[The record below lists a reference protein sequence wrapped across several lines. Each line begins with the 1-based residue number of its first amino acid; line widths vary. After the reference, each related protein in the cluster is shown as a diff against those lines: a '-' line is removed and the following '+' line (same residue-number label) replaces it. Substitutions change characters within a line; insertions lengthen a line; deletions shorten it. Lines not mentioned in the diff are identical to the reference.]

1 MRSRFYLSFLLSLG
15 IALQSGA
22 SPCIAATEARQTS
35 GFSRSPQYVSIEQL
49 ARQGRYA
56 DAYTRLQQVKSTTGG
71 GAALAA
77 LSAVVTAESGH
88 HLLQSLEDARAA
100 AKGFAAPGF
109 SATARERSIV
119 VSNLGVLL
127 QQNGEKGPALDK
139 YKQAIALDNTN
150 WRAHLGYAQMMAVDG
165 FEGRAL
171 AEKELSE
178 PEMISAARSDLD
190 AADEIAST
198 YLVLHMPKQARQI
211 IQSATKSN
219 PAYPASL
226 QRSSTRRLYIKACLQ
241 IIESSSNPKA
251 NTSIDLAQ
259 LSSLISQAIAAKD
272 FDMSLALSLAGP
284 ACRKALG
291 TELIQE
297 MIKVLAASRDH
308 MFTGQVDF
316 YQSLGYA
323 LESPDIDGRIDAVSA
338 EQAYRTAL
346 MWSQGAPRETISLM
360 GNLHLQGKTLE
371 IPAIIGTKS
380 SADNTAKKTYKDRLE
395 RTLERVLRLIATG
408 EIEKGRV
415 HVWQGVLKN
424 LKCGCRISVI
434 EYKLESNEGILLARI
449 EDKKE
454 PGATVIYDT
463 GKIDAQGLMPL
474 FKGATKELEAMETRD
489 DQPITSVHQ
498 LVRVLQKAEREG
510 KGGTNASNANAHTFN
525 YWSFAHPSLQ
535 LP

>member
-1 MRSRFYLSFLLSLG
+1 MLSLVF
-15 IALQSGA
+15 ALPSGA
-22 SPCIAATEARQTS
+22 GPSIAATDARQST
-35 GFSRSPQYVSIEQL
+35 GFRRSPQYVSIDQL
-49 ARQGRYA
+49 ARQGQYA
-56 DAYTRLQQVKSTTGG
+56 DAYARLQQVKSTTGG

-100 AKGFAAPGF
+100 AKGFTAPGF
-109 SATARERSIV
+109 VASARERSIV

-139 YKQAIALDNTN
+139 YKQAIALDNAN
-150 WRAHLGYAQMMAVDG
+150 WRAHLGYAQIMAVDG
-165 FEGRAL
+165 FEGRAI

-178 PEMISAARSDLD
+178 PEMISAARTDLD

-211 IQSATKSN
+211 IESASRSN
-219 PAYPASL
+219 PPYPASL

-241 IIESSSNPKA
+241 IIESSTNPKA
-251 NTSIDLAQ
+251 NTSIDLTQ

-272 FDMSLALSLAGP
+272 FDMSLALSLAAP

-291 TELIQE
+291 PDLIQE
-297 MIKVLAASRDH
+297 MMKVLAASRDH

-323 LESPDIDGRIDAVSA
+323 LESPDVDGRIDAVSA

-346 MWSQGAPRETISLM
+346 MWSQGAPRETISLL
-360 GNLHLQGKTLE
+360 GNLHLQGKPLE
-371 IPAIIGTKS
+371 IAAEIGTKPGG
-380 SADNTAKKTYKDRLE
+380 DNAAKKTYKDRLE

-408 EIEKGRV
+408 QIEKGRV

-434 EYKLESNEGILLARI
+434 EYKLESHEGILLARI

-474 FKGATKELEAMETRD
+474 FKSATKELEAMETRD
-489 DQPITSVHQ
+489 DQAITSVHQ
-498 LVRVLQKAEREG
+498 LVRILQKAEREG
-510 KGGTNASNANAHTFN
+510 KGGTNAGNANAHTFN